1 MSDAAL
7 VLRKAIFDRLA
18 GDAQLTSL
26 LGGPRIHDE
35 APRAATGPYVT
46 FDRWQADDASTPE
59 RRAVQHDLE
68 LALWAGQ
75 GAATAR
81 NLAIAARVEQLL
93 HDAPL
98 VLTGHRLVLLYWQS
112 STSNRDERSK
122 LPRLS
127 LAFRALTEE
136 F

>member
-7 VLRKAIFDRLA
+7 KLRQAVHAALVA
-18 GDAQLTSL
+18 DASLVTL

-46 FDRWQADDASTPE
+46 FDRWQAQDVSAPE
-59 RRAVQHDLE
+59 KRMTEHEFD

-75 GAATAR
+75 TAATAR
-81 NLAIAARVEQLL
+81 NLAIAARIEQVL

-98 VLTGHRLVLLYWQS
+98 VLSGHRLVFLYWQS
-112 STSNRDERSK
+112 STSDRDERSK
-122 LPRLS
+122 LPRVSLS
-127 LAFRALTEE
+127 FTALTEAS
-136 F
+136 